1 MSQSDR
7 AAAIAW
13 IRQKIDEYA
22 LTLDDLGPF
31 PEPTSTVPGDNAT
44 PVAVAVAVLYRSAD
58 GKTWDGNG
66 DMPEWLRRA
75 VAAGQS
81 PEHFRVG

>member
-1 MSQSDR
+1 MSHSDR

-22 LTLDDLGPF
+22 LTLDDLGLF
-31 PEPTSTVPGDNAT
+31 PEPLPAT
-44 PVAVAVAVLYRSAD
+44 AVVDAPPERAAVLYRSAD
-58 GKTWDGNG
+58 GKTWDGEG

>member
-13 IRQKIDEYA
+13 IRQKIDEFA
-22 LTLDDLGPF
+22 FTLDDLGPF
-31 PEPTSTVPGDNAT
+31 PEPKPAEPLVR
-44 PVAVAVAVLYRSAD
+44 YRSAD
-58 GKTWDGNG
+58 GKTWDGEG
-66 DMPEWLRRA
+66 DMPDWLRRA

-81 PEHFRVG
+81 AEHFRVS

>member
-1 MSQSDR
+1 MSLSDR

-13 IRQKIDEYA
+13 IRLKIDEYA
-22 LTLDDLGPF
+22 ITLDDIGPF
-31 PEPTSTVPGDNAT
+31 PEPVAPDQSAAG
-44 PVAVAVAVLYRSAD
+44 PVIRYRSAD
-58 GKTWDGNG
+58 GKTWDGEG

-81 PEHFRVG
+81 PEHFRVD

>member
-31 PEPTSTVPGDNAT
+31 PEQLPENPGT
-44 PVAVAVAVLYRSAD
+44 PVHAAALYRSAD
-58 GKTWDGNG
+58 GKTWDGEG